1 MLLQKQD
8 LSKKTAD
15 LDEVLSK
22 AVRTDLKQSIG
33 LDEIASIRLKPALSA
48 TSSESTQYVWDPYV
62 RIFHWLL
69 VSAFAVA
76 FYTHASEWDRVV
88 HVWAGYTAGTLL
100 ASRIVWGFAKTGYG
114 SFKSFPFAPV
124 QAFKHVYRLL
134 HGNARRYIGHNPIGG
149 LVIYAMLITGLTA
162 VGSGWLVYNEGWLI
176 DQPELLQNIHFYAT
190 WGWLGLIISHVLG
203 VITESI
209 LHHDNLIIAM
219 ITGRKRTTKKGE
231 KQAKQDFG

>member
-1 MLLQKQD
+1 MQKQA
-8 LSKKTAD
+8 LSTTAAE
-15 LDEVLSK
+15 LDINISNSMQANTSQTSELNDID
-22 AVRTDLKQSIG
+22 AV
-33 LDEIASIRLKPALSA
+33 RLKPALSA
-48 TSSESTQYVWDPYV
+48 TSSESSQYVWDPYV

-88 HVWAGYTAGTLL
+88 HVWAGYTAGALL
-100 ASRIVWGFAKTGYG
+100 LSRIVWGFAKTGYG
-114 SFKSFPFAPV
+114 SFKSFPFSPI

-162 VGSGWLVYNEGWLI
+162 VGSGWLVFNEGWLI

-190 WGWLGLIISHVLG
+190 WGWLGLVISHVLG

-219 ITGRKRTTKKGE
+219 ITGRKRTTKIGE
-231 KQAKQDFG
+231 KQAKQDLG